1 MHGNLFVLI
10 FVASTVAA
18 ATAALTY
25 VKILNLC
32 SGKNKMSAKTERLQ
46 QLLHTLAGRR
56 SVAFQLSGQSVAGRT
71 ETERETEMSTACH
84 YLCGA
89 DVRPLGTPSWH
100 A

>member
-56 SVAFQLSGQSVAGRT
+56 SVAFQLSGQSVAGRR
-71 ETERETEMSTACH
+71 ETETEMSTACH

>member
-10 FVASTVAA
+10 FVASVAS
-18 ATAALTY
+18 AALTY

-32 SGKNKMSAKTERLQ
+32 SGKNKMSAKTEQLQ